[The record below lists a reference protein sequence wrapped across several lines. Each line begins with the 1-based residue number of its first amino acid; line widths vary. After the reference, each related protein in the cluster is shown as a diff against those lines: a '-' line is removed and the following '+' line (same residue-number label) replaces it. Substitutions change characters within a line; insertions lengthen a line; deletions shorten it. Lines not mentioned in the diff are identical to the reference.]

1 MTITV
6 LSEDAA
12 GVGVAGLTEAVERF
26 REPVHIVAAA
36 DGRLAVGL
44 GERFSPERSNG
55 GWSWRATLPGFYP
68 EWLGDRG
75 FNESHGTRFPYIV
88 GEMANGIATT
98 AMVTAA
104 AEAGCIGFFG
114 AAGLAPARVESAIAE
129 LESSLGDALPWG
141 SSLIHSPQELAVEA
155 AVADVYVRRR
165 VSCVSASAFMT
176 LTPAVVRCAYAGV
189 HVDREGR
196 IRRPRRVLAKVSR
209 PEVAQRF
216 MEPAPADVLDHLL
229 SRHLLTEEE
238 ARLGSRLAV
247 AEDITVES
255 DSGGHTDNR
264 PLAVVL
270 PTIARLRDDIVA
282 AAGYERPIR
291 IGAAGGLGTPG
302 ALAAAFGMGAAYV
315 LTGSINQACIE
326 SGLHADGR
334 SMLAS
339 AGMADVMMAPAADM
353 FELGVDVQ
361 VLKRGTMFG
370 VRARRLRELY
380 ASHASLGEL
389 PPGDREWLEREV
401 LRATCEEAWE
411 QARSFWAERD
421 PSQVD
426 RAEAEPRHRM
436 ALVFRAYL
444 GRASRW
450 AIAGEPDRRADY
462 QIWCGPAMG
471 AFNAWVAGSFLAD
484 PACRTV
490 SQVAAN
496 LLEGA
501 AAITRAQ
508 QFRAFGVAIPPAAFD
523 FRPRPLAVGAR

>member
-1 MTITV
+1 LTV
-6 LSEDAA
+6 TERFMDAA
-12 GVGVAGLTEAVERF
+12 AVGAAGLAEAIQRF

-36 DGRLAVGL
+36 DGQLAVGL

-55 GWSWRATLPGFYP
+55 RWSWCATLPGLYP
-68 EWLGDRG
+68 EWLGDRS
-75 FNESHGTRFPYIV
+75 FNESHGTRFPYVV

-98 AMVTAA
+98 AMVAAA

-114 AAGLAPARVESAIAE
+114 AAGLAPARVESSIAE
-129 LESSLGDALPWG
+129 LDSSLGDALPWG
-141 SSLIHSPQELAVEA
+141 SSLIHSPQEGAVEA
-155 AVADVYVRRR
+155 AVADVYIRRR
-165 VSCVSASAFMT
+165 VSCVSASAFMS

-209 PEVAQRF
+209 PEVARRF

-229 SRHLLTEEE
+229 SHELLTPEE

-264 PLAVVL
+264 PLAAVL
-270 PTIARLRDDIVA
+270 PTIARLRDDIVS

-302 ALAAAFGMGAAYV
+302 AVAAAFAMGAAYV
-315 LTGSINQACIE
+315 VTGSINQACVE

-334 SMLAS
+334 SMLAD
-339 AGMADVMMAPAADM
+339 ADVADVMMAPAADM

-380 ASHASLGEL
+380 GRYVSLEEL
-389 PPGDREWLEREV
+389 PARDREWIEQEV
-401 LRATCEEAWE
+401 LRASLEEAWE
-411 QARSFWAERD
+411 GTRSFWAERD

-436 ALVFRAYL
+436 ALLFRAYL

-450 AIAGEPDRRADY
+450 AITGDPDRRADY

-471 AFNAWVAGSFLAD
+471 AFNAWVAGSFLSD

-490 SQVAAN
+490 AQVAAN

-508 QFRAFGVAIPPAAFD
+508 QLRAFGVPVPPAAFD
-523 FRPRPLAVGAR
+523 FRPRPLALNAR

>member
-1 MTITV
+1 LTV
-6 LSEDAA
+6 TELSADAPA
-12 GVGVAGLTEAVERF
+12 VGVGALTEALERF
-26 REPVHIVAAA
+26 REPAHVVAAA

-44 GERFSPERSNG
+44 GEQFSPERSSG
-55 GWSWRATLPGFYP
+55 RWSWCATLPGLYP

-75 FNESHGTRFPYIV
+75 FNESHGTRFPYVV

-98 AMVTAA
+98 AMVAA
-104 AEAGCIGFFG
+104 AAQAGCIGFFG
-114 AAGLAPARVESAIAE
+114 AAGLAPARVESAIVE

-141 SSLIHSPQELAVEA
+141 SSLIHSPQEPAVEA
-155 AVADVYVRRR
+155 AVADVYIRRR
-165 VSCVSASAFMT
+165 ASCVSASAFMS

-209 PEVAQRF
+209 PEVARRF
-216 MEPAPADVLDHLL
+216 MEPAPADLLDHLL
-229 SRHLLTEEE
+229 AHDLLSAEE

-302 ALAAAFGMGAAYV
+302 ALAAAFAMGAAYV
-315 LTGSINQACIE
+315 LTGSINQACVE

-334 SMLAS
+334 AMLS
-339 AGMADVMMAPAADM
+339 DAGVADVMMAPAADM

-370 VRARRLRELY
+370 VRASRLRELY
-380 ASHASLGEL
+380 GSYASLGEL
-389 PPGDREWLEREV
+389 PAREREWLEHEV
-401 LRATCEEAWE
+401 LRTTCEQAWE

-450 AIAGEPDRRADY
+450 AITGEPERRADY

-471 AFNAWVAGSFLAD
+471 AFNAWVAGSFLSD

-490 SQVAAN
+490 AQVAAN

-501 AAITRAQ
+501 ASITRAQ
-508 QFRAFGVAIPPAAFD
+508 QLRAFGVAVPQAAFD
-523 FRPRPLAVGAR
+523 FRPRPLAVRAR